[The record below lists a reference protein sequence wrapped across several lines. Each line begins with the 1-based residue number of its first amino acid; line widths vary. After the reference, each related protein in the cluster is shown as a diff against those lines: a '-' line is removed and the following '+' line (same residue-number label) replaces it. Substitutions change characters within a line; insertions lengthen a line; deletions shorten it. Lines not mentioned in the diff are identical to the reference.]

1 MELILRYL
9 ENAIRF
15 RNLAAAETDPKLKAD
30 LEKQAEVYAQLA
42 QQRTNER
49 NPPPQGGDDSR

>member
-15 RNLAAAETDPKLKAD
+15 RNLAAVETDPKLKAD

-49 NPPPQGGDDSR
+49 NLPPQGGDDSR